1 MTRWDRVWC
10 GVEMTEYT
18 PLTSTTMLSP
28 HMSFE
33 KASREAAWTSH
44 STHSMHYNQQGRKNC
59 LSRQTDI
66 VYVFLKAT
74 ADTLLEWVQYSSYPS
89 TASLPRWLAVCPNGW
104 ERMER
109 IEWRELL
116 LLIISPVPQPSLR
129 ESLTLALS
137 RLCSALWELALSVQS
152 HSHLLHGV
160 ATLYWLC
167 LNA

>member
-1 MTRWDRVWC
+1 
-10 GVEMTEYT
+10 MTEYT
-18 PLTSTTMLSP
+18 PLTSTTMLFPSMP
-28 HMSFE
+28 FE

-44 STHSMHYNQQGRKNC
+44 STQSMHYNQQGRKNC
-59 LSRQTDI
+59 LSRQTNI

-89 TASLPRWLAVCPNGW
+89 TAFLPRWLAVCPNGW
-104 ERMER
+104 ERMKQ

-116 LLIISPVPQPSLR
+116 LLHCLIISPVPQPSLR
-129 ESLTLALS
+129 DSLTLALS
-137 RLCSALWELALSVQS
+137 RLFSALWELALRVQS

-160 ATLYWLC
+160 ATLYWPC